1 MRLRDKAR
9 PIKLILMDVD
19 GTLTDGALFVMPD
32 GEEVKGYHVR
42 DGMGILMA
50 RRAGMEVGVLT
61 GKASRGFD
69 HRAARLRLAEVHQNV
84 ADKAVCLAGILDRR
98 KLSAA
103 EVAYSGD
110 DLNDLDVLR
119 SVGLAGAVGDAH
131 PLVRRSCDYVCRLA
145 GGRGAVREFIEF
157 IIRSQGKWDAVMAG
171 LSTLL
176 DLKGESARP
185 APRRKRP

>member
-19 GTLTDGALFVMPD
+19 GTLTDGALYVLPD
-32 GEEVKGYHVR
+32 GEEVKAYHVR

-50 RRAGMEVGVLT
+50 RRAGMEVGVIT
-61 GKASRGFD
+61 GKTSRGLD
-69 HRAARLRLAEVHQNV
+69 HRAARLRLAEIHQNV
-84 ADKAVCLAGILDRR
+84 EDKSALLARILDRR

-103 EVAYSGD
+103 EVAYIGD

-119 SVGLAGAVGDAH
+119 KVGLAGAVGDAH

-171 LSTLL
+171 LATLL